1 MLTRLFDRAEAISFL
16 SWPDMPA
23 NRSDLFEL
31 TNNQLSDELKQH
43 RALEA
48 GEVSGVVD
56 KPLVF
61 R

>member
-16 SWPDMPA
+16 SWPDAPA
-23 NRSDLFEL
+23 KRTELFDL
-31 TNNQLSDELKQH
+31 TNNQLLEALQQH
-43 RALEA
+43 PALEA

-56 KPLVF
+56 RPVIF